1 MKKLFLCFS
10 ILLVFSNSKAQT
22 VTVPQSPIS
31 SNGHLQNGPIKPQA
45 PKMGTLS
52 LVWKPVANRTDGY
65 DEVNSSWYPEDSE
78 TYYYDANAND
88 TATFEYFDTAADTQ
102 NQVEQWENGTLNYY
116 TYDANGHQ
124 LISGQQSW
132 VSYLEA
138 WRNTTQTVQTYDAA
152 GDRTDVQN
160 QSWDTVA
167 NQWVGTL
174 NSIYSYDAAHNNTE
188 VIYQGWDSAGWENVG
203 NSIYTYNDSN
213 QETQETDQGWNAVTG
228 QFYNY
233 GRYNFT
239 YTYSPTIDSEVEIYS
254 LFDAATGVWNT
265 QWRDVSFS
273 ILNNAKAITETI
285 EISQGWD
292 TTSETY
298 ENEWETI
305 AGFNTDNLISTDE
318 YLLWGGGFW
327 IPSHDYIYSYD
338 SKGNNIKEILY
349 SGDSTSSGWAGE
361 EEVLETYDADNNLTE
376 YLDSTIYGNYTI
388 PHNYSRTFYYYK
400 SFNADVAIASKN
412 ELNASIFPNPL
423 AANAATLNV
432 NYNEGSIVA
441 ITMYDEQG
449 SVLSATTR
457 AVNVGNNNIDLP
469 VGNMAAGNYFLQV
482 VDQNN
487 GKMSVLKLTKE

>member
-10 ILLVFSNSKAQT
+10 ILLIFSNSKAQT
-22 VTVPQSPIS
+22 VTALQSPIQP
-31 SNGHLQNGPIKPQA
+31 NGHLQNGPIKLKGPR
-45 PKMGTLS
+45 MGPLS
-52 LVWKPVANRTDGY
+52 LVWKPIADRTDGY

-88 TATFEYFDTAADTQ
+88 TAMVSYSNTAADPQ
-102 NQVEQWENGTLNYY
+102 DHVEQWANSTLNYY

-132 VSYLEA
+132 VSYLEV
-138 WRNTTQTVQTYDAA
+138 WRNETQTVQTYDAA
-152 GDRTDVQN
+152 GDRTDVQD

-167 NQWVGTL
+167 NQWVGTY
-174 NSIYSYDAAHNNTE
+174 NSIYSYDANHNNTE
-188 VIYQGWDSAGWENVG
+188 VIYQYWDSAGWENVG

-213 QETQETDQGWNAVTG
+213 QETQETDQGWNAVAG

-239 YTYSPTIDSEVEIYS
+239 YTSSPTIDSVVEIYS
-254 LFDAATGVWNT
+254 LLDAATGVWNP
-265 QWRDVSFS
+265 QWRDISFS
-273 ILNNAKAITETI
+273 ILNNAKAITETV

-292 TTSETY
+292 TTTVTY
-298 ENEWETI
+298 ENESEEI
-305 AGFNTDNLISTDE
+305 VDYSSGLSTDE

-327 IPSHDYIYSYD
+327 IPSRNYIYTYD

-376 YLDSTIYGNYTI
+376 YLDSTVYGNYTI

-400 SFNADVAIASKN
+400 SFNSDVAIAAKN
-412 ELNASIFPNPL
+412 ELNASIVPNPL
-423 AANAATLNV
+423 VANEGTLNV
-432 NYNEGSIVA
+432 NYDEGSVVV
-441 ITMYDEQG
+441 ITIYNEQG

-457 AVNVGNNNIDLP
+457 AVNVGKNNIDLP
-469 VGNMAAGNYFLQV
+469 VRNMASGNYFLQV
-482 VDQNN
+482 VDQHN
-487 GKMSVLKLTKE
+487 GKTSVLKLTKE